1 MSDYSADF
9 YLAEV
14 QHATQFLSQLEAI
27 DSSGFPEQ
35 EKLNKILAVR
45 SVRDL
50 IEESKFRNWEMP
62 VSQFG
67 GVHLEYPSLVS
78 ETPFR
83 SVKDYENYIARLHQ
97 LPGVFEQITT
107 NMRLGMR
114 DRLMPPRYL
123 LEKVVTQAQSI
134 ADDSEQ
140 ASPFNQPAFKLPK
153 GISQADQRRLHDA
166 IVSAVKGEVVPAYVK
181 FANFVHTEYA
191 PKGGTEDG
199 VWALPY
205 GDARYRF
212 AVRYMTTTNLSPEE
226 IHQLGLKQVA
236 EIENEMLSIAKK
248 QGFSDLKSFN
258 EHIRRDRKLYAAS
271 GQQLLTLYQHYADQ
285 MAAKLPELF
294 GKLPNNKSHRQSLQT
309 TLLDRPR
316 IRARD
321 GLT

>member
-1 MSDYSADF
+1 MRAGQILLLAALAVVILPRPAAQPSDVEARREKLKAALQEEWDHQLKTHPELATRVGDDRFNDRLSDYSADF

-14 QHATQFLSQLEAI
+14 QHATQFLSQLDAI

-97 LPGVFEQITT
+97 LPRVFEQITT

-140 ASPFNQPAFKLPK
+140 ASPFNQSAGDL
-153 GISQADQRRLHDA
+153 GDQCSHSGCPHQSPGFQR
-166 IVSAVKGEVVPAYVK
+166 GEP
-181 FANFVHTEYA
+181 
-191 PKGGTEDG
+191 
-199 VWALPY
+199 
-205 GDARYRF
+205 
-212 AVRYMTTTNLSPEE
+212 
-226 IHQLGLKQVA
+226 
-236 EIENEMLSIAKK
+236 
-248 QGFSDLKSFN
+248 
-258 EHIRRDRKLYAAS
+258 
-271 GQQLLTLYQHYADQ
+271 
-285 MAAKLPELF
+285 
-294 GKLPNNKSHRQSLQT
+294 
-309 TLLDRPR
+309 
-316 IRARD
+316 
-321 GLT
+321 